1 MSQDSKVFFRI
12 FLGIGLVLILISV
25 VVFYNQFTYSKDAI
39 HTEGVIVDTV
49 WHSSHSH
56 RTGKDGSWYPV
67 VAFRPTPDYTLIFNS
82 SIGSDFYEDSEGD
95 KVNVYYSPGH
105 PEKAEINNPWVNFFK
120 WGFIGIMGVIFIA
133 VGLLISMPSSKKI
146 TQETEVPPMKKFIIL
161 LSLLILLPL
170 TAASKPLIPIMKTLL
185 RTLPVLY
192 QMLKR
197 SRIKPSF
204 FANKRELHRLL
215 WFYPT
220 LIMKPV
226 SDKMVKRC
234 WRMRHLH

>member
-82 SIGSDFYEDSEGD
+82 VSAAIFM
-95 KVNVYYSPGH
+95 KTA
-105 PEKAEINNPWVNFFK
+105 KAIK
-120 WGFIGIMGVIFIA
+120 LM
-133 VGLLISMPSSKKI
+133 
-146 TQETEVPPMKKFIIL
+146 FIIL
-161 LSLLILLPL
+161 PGI
-170 TAASKPLIPIMKTLL
+170 
-185 RTLPVLY
+185 
-192 QMLKR
+192 LKR
-197 SRIKPSF
+197 LR
-204 FANKRELHRLL
+204 
-215 WFYPT
+215 
-220 LIMKPV
+220 
-226 SDKMVKRC
+226 
-234 WRMRHLH
+234 

>member
-1 MSQDSKVFFRI
+1 MSQDSRVFFRI
-12 FLGIGLVLILISV
+12 FFGIGLVLILISV
-25 VVFYNQFTYSKDAI
+25 VIFYNQFTYSKDAI

-56 RTGKDGSWYPV
+56 RTGKNGSWYPV

-82 SIGSDFYEDSEGD
+82 SIGSDFYEGSEGD

-120 WGFIGIMGVIFIA
+120 WGFIGIMGVIFIS
-133 VGLLISMPSSKKI
+133 VGLLISMPSSKRHAGNGSPAHEKI
-146 TQETEVPPMKKFIIL
+146 IIL

-170 TAASKPLIPIMKTLL
+170 TATSKPLIPIMKTLL
-185 RTLPVLY
+185 RMLPVLY

-204 FANKRELHRLL
+204 FANKPELHRLL

-226 SDKMVKRC
+226 SGKMAKRC
-234 WRMRHLH
+234 WRMRHLQ